1 MLAGRGPGRD
11 HPGHQAVRPA
21 AGIVVPP
28 RPQGDLAGRGSR
40 PPGRPGPADPGDGY
54 DQRMRFA
61 KGHGTENDFVILP
74 GPDDLFGLSATL
86 AARLCDRH
94 AGLGADGVLRVVR
107 TAAITAASAAAA
119 RAGTPDSAERSG
131 SAEGFMDH
139 RNADGSV
146 AEMCGNGL
154 RVVARFLL
162 DHGMAGGP
170 AFTVATR
177 AGLRRVRVEPGGS
190 ITADMGPVA
199 VLGPGSAVSGGT
211 VFDGLRISVGNP
223 HLACL
228 VEAPLDKF
236 DLSAPPELDPEQL
249 PAGANVALVQL
260 TGPGSLAMRVHARGP
275 GETRSGGTGAVAAAA
290 AATVAA
296 GQAAAPGAGGST
308 SWQVS
313 VPGGELTVTLDETT
327 SWLTGPAVIVAEGEL
342 APSWLAAGD

>member
-1 MLAGRGPGRD
+1 
-11 HPGHQAVRPA
+11 
-21 AGIVVPP
+21 
-28 RPQGDLAGRGSR
+28 
-40 PPGRPGPADPGDGY
+40 
-54 DQRMRFA
+54 MRFA

-74 GPDDLFGLSATL
+74 DPGDLASLPAAL

-107 TAAITAASAAAA
+107 TAALAAGPTGASADAAAA
-119 RAGTPDSAERSG
+119 LPDPGAPDSAEW
-131 SAEGFMDH
+131 FMDY

-154 RVVARFLL
+154 RVFARYLL
-162 DHGMAGGP
+162 DHGLAEGP

-190 ITADMGPVA
+190 ITADMGPVT

-228 VEAPLDKF
+228 VDAPLDKF
-236 DLSAPPELDPEQL
+236 DLSAPPGLDPEQF
-249 PAGANVALVQL
+249 PAGANFELVQL
-260 TGPGSLAMRVHARGP
+260 TGPGSLAMRVHERGS
-275 GETRSGGTGAVAAAA
+275 GETRSCGTGAVAAAA
-290 AATVAA
+290 AAATA
-296 GQAAAPGAGGST
+296 GQAAGTGAGGST
-308 SWQVS
+308 SWQVN
-313 VPGGELTVTLDETT
+313 VPGGQLTVTLDGAT

-342 APSWLAAGD
+342 APSWLAAASQFGH